1 MNKQLETQIR
11 DLMRT
16 YRITFADQIQ
26 DLIRNVNIDFD
37 NLEDDV
43 KEIIE
48 NNQTNQTNQS

>member
-1 MNKQLETQIR
+1 MNDSLEKQIR
-11 DLMRT
+11 ELMRT

-26 DLIRNVNIDFD
+26 DLTRNINIDFD

-48 NNQTNQTNQS
+48 NKANLKEL